1 MNYANEEDLLEFI
14 RTEIKSNRLVL
25 PTLPDVALRV
35 RETINQGDVSANKI
49 ADIVATDTALSAR
62 LIQVAN
68 SPLYRGRREIDKL
81 MMAVARLGNK
91 TVQTL
96 VTSLVMQQVF
106 KPDSKNLEQE
116 FLTIWEQTVNVSA
129 IARALASQCKHL
141 EADQAMLAG
150 LIHQIG
156 KLPILILA
164 SRTKGMMDDQ
174 QEFNRTLENLH
185 PKVGKLI
192 MDAWEFPKSL
202 RPVAS
207 EYLDFKRDVTDQA
220 DYVDIVQVA
229 YIQNLL
235 DTDTSTDGNDFND
248 VPAFNKL
255 GLASDI
261 EVLEIEGISE
271 GVAQTQA
278 MFA

>member
-14 RTEIKSNRLVL
+14 HAEIKSNRLVL

-35 RETINQGDVSANKI
+35 RETINQGDVSANQI

-106 KPDSKNLEQE
+106 KPDSKDLEQE
-116 FLTIWEQTVNVSA
+116 FRAIWEQTVNVSA
-129 IARALASQCKHL
+129 IARALASQCNHL

-164 SRTKGMMDDQ
+164 SRTKGMMDDR
-174 QEFNRTLENLH
+174 QEFNRILDSLH

-192 MDAWEFPKSL
+192 MDAWVFPETL

-207 EYLDFKRDVTDQA
+207 EYLNFKRDVSDQA

-235 DTDTSTDGNDFND
+235 DTNAASEGDDFSH

-261 EVLEIEGISE
+261 EVLEIEGLSE
-271 GVAQTQA
+271 EVAQAHA